1 LEAGQCLLSG
11 TENTVGVVSKKAS
24 FTWNE
29 TKHTY
34 RWETE
39 DGKDFLSISFELE
52 DGQEWYWSCSMS
64 ENVINGLW

>member
-1 LEAGQCLLSG
+1 M
-11 TENTVGVVSKKAS
+11 AS